1 METLPPPNRC
11 FCAAILLALV
21 VSAPAVAQTPPADD
35 PFTPAPAPSAAESS
49 KTDAADKVI
58 TPTSLFTGNLT
69 LTIASILPFVVT
81 SLIAIWL
88 GIERLTVLRRGRV
101 IPRPFAERFLTLLRT
116 GQLDAPSALA
126 LCEEN
131 GSPIAQ
137 IFAHAI
143 RKWGKPSVEVEQ
155 AVIDG
160 GDRQVAHLRKNL
172 RAINGIATVSPLIGL
187 LGTVIGMMIAF
198 FDIAGRTGNE
208 GRAQELAVGIVTA
221 LSATALGLAIAI
233 PCLVL
238 YMYLAGRVDSL
249 VMEMDELAQEVVNNI
264 SAEGLAANPPVRSS
278 GPRARAKAAEPV

>member
-1 METLPPPNRC
+1 MGTRSSIVRRLAAALLLSFLAAAPVAAQETP
-11 FCAAILLALV
+11 
-21 VSAPAVAQTPPADD
+21 VAD
-35 PFTPAPAPSAAESS
+35 PFPPVPGRTAARKAVTPIGLLTENPAA
-49 KTDAADKVI
+49 
-58 TPTSLFTGNLT
+58 
-69 LTIASILPFVVT
+69 TIASVVPFAVT

-101 IPRPFAERFLTLLRT
+101 IPRPFADRFLTLLRT
-116 GQLDAPSALA
+116 GQLDAVSALT

-137 IFAHAI
+137 IFAHGV

-155 AVIDG
+155 AIIDG
-160 GDRQVAHLRKNL
+160 GDRQVAQLRKNL

-238 YMYLAGRVDSL
+238 YMYLSGRVDSL
-249 VMEMDELAQEVVNNI
+249 VMEMDELGQECVNRV
-264 SAEGLAANPPVRSS
+264 SAEGLVANPPVRP
-278 GPRARAKAAEPV
+278 GPRARAKAAEAV

>member
-1 METLPPPNRC
+1 METSPTNRRL
-11 FCAAILLALV
+11 AAVLLLMLLATGSV
-21 VSAPAVAQTPPADD
+21 FGQD
-35 PFTPAPAPSAAESS
+35 PAPADPFPPEAVAEPEENG
-49 KTDAADKVI
+49 AI
-58 TPTSLFTGNLT
+58 TPTQLFTDNLGA
-69 LTIASILPFVVT
+69 TIASVIPFAVT

-101 IPRPFAERFLTLLRT
+101 IPRPFADRFLTLLRT
-116 GQLDAPSALA
+116 GQLDAQSALA

-137 IFAHAI
+137 IFAHGV

-155 AVIDG
+155 AIIDG
-160 GDRQVAHLRKNL
+160 GDRQVAQLRKNL

-264 SAEGLAANPPVRSS
+264 SAEGLAANPPARP
-278 GPRARAKAAEPV
+278 GPRARAKAAEAV

>member
-1 METLPPPNRC
+1 MESSPTTNRRL
-11 FCAAILLALV
+11 AAVLLLTLLATGSV
-21 VSAPAVAQTPPADD
+21 FGQD
-35 PFTPAPAPSAAESS
+35 PAPADPFPPEAAEPEEN
-49 KTDAADKVI
+49 AAI
-58 TPTSLFTGNLT
+58 TPTQLFTDNLGA
-69 LTIASILPFVVT
+69 TIASVIPFAVT

-101 IPRPFAERFLTLLRT
+101 IPRPFADRFLTLLRT

-137 IFAHAI
+137 IFAHGV

-155 AVIDG
+155 AIIDG
-160 GDRQVAHLRKNL
+160 GDRQVAQLRKNL

-264 SAEGLAANPPVRSS
+264 SAEGLAANPPARP
-278 GPRARAKAAEPV
+278 GPRARAKAAEAV